1 MGSANRQQIIVLF
14 ATMLMVTIGFGIVIP
29 IIPFVITDLGGS
41 GRDLGLMVATWAAAQ
56 FLFSPMWGDLSDR
69 IGRKP
74 VILIGIAGTVVTQ
87 IMYGLSTHLWMFFAA
102 RFLAGAIGSAA
113 WPTAMAYMADS
124 SSERDRGGAMGLVS
138 AAMYGGMMVG
148 PGMAGW
154 LATYSLSLPFFVAAG
169 LTAVVLVFAFLVLPE
184 SLPAERRT
192 ARSGQK
198 RRPMLSEMAR
208 ALRGPIGQ
216 LFLLSFMLTFG
227 MSHFW
232 SVFSMYAMN
241 RFAYTPG
248 QVGTVMMVM
257 GLGSAVMQTMV
268 VGRLARR
275 WGEAPVARAALLY
288 SAFGYAGMLAVRQF
302 GSVVLVTA
310 LFVMGSSLIMPMISS
325 MISKRA
331 GQGQGTALGLNNS
344 FMSLGQV
351 IGPIWAGA
359 ALDMNVN
366 LPFASGG
373 VIMLA
378 GFIMTLVLWRGA
390 SFRPQPAPQN

>member
-1 MGSANRQQIIVLF
+1 MRSANRRQIFVLF
-14 ATMLMVTIGFGIVIP
+14 ATMLMVTVGFGIVIP

-87 IMYGLSTHLWMFFAA
+87 AMYGLSTQLWMFFVA

-124 SSERDRGGAMGLVS
+124 SSEQERGGAMGLVS

-154 LATYSLSLPFFVAAG
+154 LATYSLSLPFFVAAA
-169 LTAVVLVFAFLVLPE
+169 LTAVVLVFAVLVLPE
-184 SLPAERRT
+184 SLPA
-192 ARSGQK
+192 AQRSAKPGRS
-198 RRPMLSEMAR
+198 RRPLVSEMVS
-208 ALRGPIGQ
+208 ALRGPMGQ

-232 SVFSMYAMN
+232 SVFSMYAMR
-241 RFAYTPG
+241 RFTYTPG

-257 GLGSAVMQTMV
+257 GLGSAIMQSIV

-275 WGEAPVARAALLY
+275 WGEPSVARAALLY
-288 SAFGYAGMLAVRQF
+288 SAFGYAAMLAARQF
-302 GSVVLVTA
+302 SSVILVTA

-331 GQGQGTALGLNNS
+331 GQSQGTALGLNNS

-351 IGPIWAGA
+351 IGPIWAGS
-359 ALDMNVN
+359 ALDINIG

-378 GFIMTLVLWRGA
+378 GFIMTLLLWRGA
-390 SFRPQPAPQN
+390 SFRPQPVT

>member
-1 MGSANRQQIIVLF
+1 
-14 ATMLMVTIGFGIVIP
+14 MLMVTVGFGIVIP
-29 IIPFVITDLGGS
+29 IIPFVITDLGGG

-56 FLFSPMWGDLSDR
+56 FLFSPFWGDLSDR

-87 IMYGLSTHLWMFFAA
+87 AMYGLSTQLWMFFVA

-124 SSERDRGGAMGLVS
+124 SSEQERGGAMGLVS

-169 LTAVVLVFAFLVLPE
+169 LTAVVLVFAWVVLPE
-184 SLPAERRT
+184 SRPARQ
-192 ARSGQK
+192 RSVKPGRA
-198 RRPMLSEMAR
+198 RRPLVSEMVG
-208 ALRGPIGQ
+208 ALRGPLGQ

-232 SVFSMYAMN
+232 SVFSMYAMR

-257 GLGSAVMQTMV
+257 GLGSAIVQSIV

-275 WGEAPVARAALLY
+275 WGEPAVARAALLY
-288 SAFGYAGMLAVRQF
+288 SAFGYAGMLAVQQF
-302 GSVVLVTA
+302 GSVILVTA

-351 IGPIWAGA
+351 IGPIWAGS
-359 ALDMNVN
+359 ALDINLG

-378 GFIMTLVLWRGA
+378 GFIMTLLLWRGA
-390 SFRPQPAPQN
+390 SSRPQPVT